1 MLSHAVGRFIDSQ
14 RWLDPL
20 ADVLQKVTAA
30 VYRGR
35 VGRSVKSLFNGTW
48 LGHPLHPVLTD
59 IPLGAW
65 TLAIIFDLIYLFG
78 QRSPMARSA
87 AEILIAVGVV
97 AALAAAVTGY
107 TDWGDTVDRERRIG
121 LTHGLLNLIATILYL
136 VSLVFRLTS
145 PGQGVGILL
154 SWIGYA
160 LLISAAYLGGELVFN
175 IGTGVNHH
183 AWQQQPTDWTPAMRA
198 GDLVEGTP
206 QMAECNG
213 TPVFLLK
220 RGDVITAVSDT
231 CSHAGGPLHEGTLEG
246 QVIVCPWHASR
257 FDLRTGAVRGGPA
270 TVPLVRYD
278 VRVAE
283 GRVEVRR
290 SPASLQPN

>member
-1 MLSHAVGRFIDSQ
+1 MLSHAVSRFIDSQ

-65 TLAIIFDLIYLFG
+65 TLAIIFDLVYLFG
-78 QRSPMARSA
+78 QRSPMARSG

-107 TDWGDTVDRERRIG
+107 TDWGDTIDRERRIG
-121 LTHGLLNLIATILYL
+121 LSHGLLNLIATILYAI
-136 VSLVFRLTS
+136 SLVLRLTG
-145 PGQGVGILL
+145 PGQGLAITL
-154 SWIGYA
+154 SWVGYV

-198 GDLVEGTP
+198 GDLVEGKP
-206 QMAECNG
+206 QMADLNG

-246 QVIVCPWHASR
+246 QVVVCPWHASR

-278 VRVAE
+278 ARITE

>member
-1 MLSHAVGRFIDSQ
+1 MLSHTISRFIDRQ

-20 ADVLQKVTAA
+20 ADVLQKVTTA

-35 VGRSVKSLFNGTW
+35 LGRSVKSLFNGTW

-97 AALAAAVTGY
+97 AALGAAVTGY

-121 LTHGLLNLIATILYL
+121 LSHGLLNLIATLLYA
-136 VSLVFRLTS
+136 VSLVLRLTT
-145 PGQGVGILL
+145 PGQGAGITV
-154 SWIGYA
+154 SWIGYV

-198 GDLVEGTP
+198 GDLVEGKP
-206 QMAECNG
+206 QMADLNG

-246 QVIVCPWHASR
+246 QVVVCPWHASR

-278 VRVAE
+278 ARITE

>member
-1 MLSHAVGRFIDSQ
+1 MLSHTISRFIDRQ

-20 ADVLQKVTAA
+20 ADVLQKVTTA

-35 VGRSVKSLFNGTW
+35 LGRSVKSLFNGTW

-78 QRSPMARSA
+78 QRSPMARSG
-87 AEILIAVGVV
+87 AEILIAVGIV
-97 AALAAAVTGY
+97 AALGAAVTGY

-121 LTHGLLNLIATILYL
+121 LSHGLLNLIATLLY
-136 VSLVFRLTS
+136 VISLVLRLTS
-145 PGQGVGILL
+145 PGQGIGIVL

-160 LLISAAYLGGELVFN
+160 LLITAAYLGGELVFN

-183 AWQQQPTDWTPAMRA
+183 AWQPPPTDWTPAMRA
-198 GDLVEGTP
+198 SDLVDGKPE
-206 QMAECNG
+206 MAECNG
-213 TPVFLLK
+213 TPVYLLK
-220 RGDVITAVSDT
+220 RGNVINAISNT
-231 CSHAGGPLHEGTLEG
+231 CSHAGGPLHEGTIEDNI
-246 QVIVCPWHASR
+246 VVCPWHASR

-270 TVPLVRYD
+270 TVSQVRYD
-278 VRVAE
+278 ARITE

>member
-1 MLSHAVGRFIDSQ
+1 MLSHAFNRFIDSQ

-20 ADVLQKVTAA
+20 ADVLQTVTTA

-35 VGRSVKSLFNGTW
+35 LGRGLKSFFNGTW

-65 TLAIIFDLIYLFG
+65 TLAVIFDLIYVLG
-78 QRSPMARSA
+78 HRLPMARSA
-87 AEILIAVGVV
+87 AEIVIAVGIV
-97 AALAAAVTGY
+97 AALGAAVTGY
-107 TDWGDTVDRERRIG
+107 TDWGDTFDRERRVG
-121 LTHGLLNLIATILYL
+121 LSHGLLNLIATVLYA
-136 VSLVFRLTS
+136 VSLVLRLTS
-145 PGQGVGILL
+145 PGQGLGIGL

-160 LLISAAYLGGELVFN
+160 LLITAAYLGGELVFN

-183 AWQQQPTDWTPAMRA
+183 AWQQPPTDWTPAMRVV
-198 GDLVEGTP
+198 DLVEGKP

-213 TPVFLLK
+213 TPILILK
-220 RGDVITAVSDT
+220 RGEVIRAVSDT
-231 CSHAGGPLHEGTLEG
+231 CSHAGGPLHEGTIEG
-246 QVIVCPWHASR
+246 NVVICPWHASH
-257 FDLRTGAVRGGPA
+257 FDVHTGAARVGPA

-278 VRVAE
+278 VRVQD

-290 SPASLQPN
+290 SAATLQPN

>member
-1 MLSHAVGRFIDSQ
+1 MLSHTISRFIDRQ

-20 ADVLQKVTAA
+20 ADVLQKVTTA

-35 VGRSVKSLFNGTW
+35 LGRSVKSLFNGTW

-97 AALAAAVTGY
+97 AALGAAVTGY

-121 LTHGLLNLIATILYL
+121 LSHGLLNLIATLLYA
-136 VSLVFRLTS
+136 VSLLLRLTT
-145 PGQGVGILL
+145 PGQGADIIV
-154 SWIGYA
+154 SWIGYV

-183 AWQQQPTDWTPAMRA
+183 AWQTPPTEWTPALRESMLTEGKPQKA
-198 GDLVEGTP
+198 DVDGTP
-206 QMAECNG
+206 IFFC
-213 TPVFLLK
+213 K
-220 RGDVITAVSDT
+220 RGTSILAISNT
-231 CSHAGGPLHEGTLEG
+231 CAHAGGPLNEGPLQG
-246 QVIVCPWHASR
+246 DVITCP
-257 FDLRTGAVRGGPA
+257 
-270 TVPLVRYD
+270 
-278 VRVAE
+278 
-283 GRVEVRR
+283 
-290 SPASLQPN
+290 